1 MSSLKVIRKR
11 IASVRSTQQI
21 TKAMK
26 MVAAA
31 KLRRAQ
37 DAVIQSRAYAE
48 KLGQVVAGLVSEESV
63 RAHQLVQV
71 RTSESRVLLVLV
83 TADRGLCGGFNAN
96 LIRKSEAFLA
106 GTDRS
111 ATLSIVGRKGHDYYK
126 RRPVTISE
134 HHSGATGRAAVELA
148 HGIVAHALTLFIEEQ
163 EEQVD
168 AVYVLYTRFRSALS
182 QVPTLE
188 RLLPIEAPA
197 ATTAPGREP
206 AGTAA
211 AETAAAPTARE
222 YLYEPDRA
230 AVIESILRR
239 HVEVKVFQAL
249 LESTASELGARMTA
263 MESATKNASDMIER
277 LTLEMNRARQATI
290 TKELMEIVGGAEA
303 LKG

>member
-1 MSSLKVIRKR
+1 MASLKIIRKR

-37 DAVIQSRAYAE
+37 DAVVQSRAYAE
-48 KLGQVVAGLVSEESV
+48 KLGEVVAGLASETSV
-63 RAHQLVQV
+63 REHRLVRERSQ
-71 RTSESRVLLVLV
+71 ESRVLLVLV
-83 TADRGLCGGFNAN
+83 TADRGLCGAFNAS

-106 GTDRS
+106 ASGRT
-111 ATLSIVGRKGHDYYK
+111 ATLSIVGRKGYDHYK
-126 RRPVTISE
+126 RRSVTVSQ
-134 HHSGATGRAAVELA
+134 HRVGAAGAVPIELA
-148 HGIVAHALTLFIEEQ
+148 RDIVAHAVALFA

-168 AVYVLYTRFRSALS
+168 AVHILYTRFRSALS

-197 ATTAPGREP
+197 ATAA
-206 AGTAA
+206 AGTA
-211 AETAAAPTARE
+211 PSGTARE

-230 AVIESILRR
+230 AVIEDLLARY
-239 HVEVKVFQAL
+239 VEVKVFQAL
-249 LESTASELGARMTA
+249 LESSASELGARMTA
-263 MESATKNASDMIER
+263 MESATKNASEMIEC

-290 TKELMEIVGGAEA
+290 TRELMEIVGGAEA